1 MSLISFLVGGNKKS
15 LDASAAAVAVAGKP
29 LQSALRKPVAVA
41 PRSNVAVL
49 RQPTKPVAQAQHV
62 YRQLSDLPAYSEVCS
77 ATGGTYA
84 LNTKTQE
91 AMCVLKLVEGEGLF
105 AVMATK
111 ETFGSAVYVGMMKRI
126 ADDGG
131 QVKHCGVTDG
141 PMMTR
146 LYKESQDP
154 AMLAEK
160 DIKPIMRDIDSLAQ
174 TALNLDA
181 SDIHIEKR
189 TGYAS
194 VKLRING
201 RLEAYSDSWAPEY
214 VLRMAR
220 ALHTLADEDSKDVTF
235 SPEGQL
241 SVSRT
246 LPVTGNRVKLRVQM
260 STAYPDEGLDI
271 VIRVLR
277 VAASAKVKPLSEL
290 GYSADHIEMLEYMLS
305 SPGGLTI
312 VSGTTGSGK
321 STTLQTAMMD
331 IRRGDA
337 GLKLISVEDPP
348 EYVLDGVT
356 QIPVPRRRNSKNDEN
371 PFVIP
376 MRSTMRMDP
385 DVIMVGEI
393 RDAESAELLVAM
405 VQSGH
410 KALSTIHTDSAL
422 GVFGRLRS
430 MGVDPDVLGA
440 RSFISGLIY
449 QTLVPVLCS
458 HCKVDYDPSMESISP
473 ALHARIAQVIA
484 PGDTLFIEAE
494 STTEHPNPCR
504 HCRGRGIVGR
514 TVCAEMVIPDATILD
529 CIRKSDMTRA
539 YVHWRSL
546 RSGKAPDSMVGA
558 TALEHGLVKMRLGVV
573 SPGAVESALGLLHD
587 FSQETDLIAV
597 EAGDLLGLAS

>member
-1 MSLISFLVGGNKKS
+1 MSFLNSILGGKKNH
-15 LDASAAAVAVAGKP
+15 DAQIAAAAGKP
-29 LQSALRKPVAVA
+29 LQSAMRRKPPASKE
-41 PRSNVAVL
+41 SNVTVL
-49 RQPTKPVAQAQHV
+49 RQPPKAPAQAQSV
-62 YRQLSDLPAYSEVCS
+62 YRQLSDVPAHSEIAS
-77 ATGGTYA
+77 ASGAKYA
-84 LNTKTQE
+84 LNSRTQE
-91 AMCVLKLVEGEGLF
+91 TMCVLKLTEAENLF
-105 AVMATK
+105 AVLATR
-111 ETFGSAVYVGMMKRI
+111 ETFGSAAYVGMMKRI
-126 ADDGG
+126 AEDGG
-131 QVKHCGVTDG
+131 QVKHCGVSDG
-141 PMMTR
+141 PMIIR

-154 AMLAEK
+154 ALLAEK
-160 DIKPIMRDIDSLAQ
+160 DIKPIMRDIDTLAQ

-201 RLEAYSDSWAPEY
+201 RLEDYSDSWQPEY

-220 ALHTLADEDSKDVTF
+220 ALHTIADEDSKDVTF

-290 GYSADHIEMLEYMLS
+290 GYAPEHIEMLDYMLS

-312 VSGTTGSGK
+312 VCGTTGSGK

-331 IRRGDA
+331 IRRSDA

-356 QIPVPRRRNSKNDEN
+356 QIPVPRRRNASGGEN

-430 MGVDPDVLGA
+430 MGVDADVLGA

-449 QTLVPVLCS
+449 QTLVPVLCP
-458 HCKVDYDPSMESISP
+458 HCKVDYDPSMTSIAP
-473 ALHARIAQVIA
+473 ALHARIAQVVQ
-484 PGDTLFIEAE
+484 PGDKLSIEAQN
-494 STTEHPNPCR
+494 TADHPNNCP
-504 HCRGRGIVGR
+504 HCRGRGIIGR

-529 CIRKSDMTRA
+529 CVRKNDATRA
-539 YVHWRSL
+539 YAHWRSL
-546 RSGKAPDSMVGA
+546 KNGQSPDSLVGA
-558 TALEHGLVKMRLGVV
+558 TALEHGLQKMRLGVV
-573 SPGAVESALGLLHD
+573 SPSAVESALGLLHD
-587 FSQETDLIAV
+587 FSQHADVVAAET
-597 EAGDLLGLAS
+597 GDLLGLAT